1 MIRWIIFIE
10 KRTKIVG
17 RKTMY
22 RFINHGDQLYL
33 SLNIQPFP
41 VESLKKEDQRLSH
54 NWRRLEYGQPGFA
67 TFGAYSK
74 DFCYNAPRPRCS
86 N

>member
-17 RKTMY
+17 RKAMY
-22 RFINHGDQLYL
+22 RFINHGGQLYL

-41 VESLKKEDQRLSH
+41 VESLKKRIS
-54 NWRRLEYGQPGFA
+54 A
-67 TFGAYSK
+67 
-74 DFCYNAPRPRCS
+74 
-86 N
+86 

>member
-1 MIRWIIFIE
+1 
-10 KRTKIVG
+10 
-17 RKTMY
+17 MY
-22 RFINHGDQLYL
+22 SFINHGGHLYL
-33 SLNIQPFP
+33 SLSIQPFP
-41 VESLKKEDQRLSH
+41 VELLKKRI
-54 NWRRLEYGQPGFA
+54 NACVIRLEYGQPGFA